1 MTADEYVVESLTG
14 KRLYAVLFRQD
25 ILLSFTWLCILP
37 MKLPPVEMTV
47 VSRPVLDKVMLP
59 MLDSPAI
66 MLIQW

>member
-25 ILLSFTWLCILP
+25 ILLSFTWLCILT